1 MQPIPE
7 IFAFRPHYPVA
18 LIASIF
24 VSIAAHLDLQ
34 SFRIPNWLT
43 GMMLVCGLLLHGLMP
58 QFLGIYLSMCGL
70 MVGLLCFWPF
80 YVIGGIGA
88 GDIKLMAALGAWL
101 GPQGIVQVYI
111 VTSVFIGLASVLKIL
126 TTQDDSK
133 ISGKLKRLFPGAASG
148 DLAETAKK
156 SPQRLIPVGFLIAVA
171 LWLLILWKLVYEELA
186 LPV

>member
-7 IFAFRPHYPVA
+7 IFAFRTHYPVA

-24 VSIAAHLDLQ
+24 VSIAAHLDLK

-70 MVGLLCFWPF
+70 MVGLLCFLPF
-80 YVIGGIGA
+80 YLIGGIGA
-88 GDIKLMAALGAWL
+88 GDIKLMAALGSWL
-101 GPQGIVQVYI
+101 GPQGVVQVFI
-111 VTSVFIGLASVLKIL
+111 VASVFIGLASVLKIL
-126 TTQDDSK
+126 STKDASLHEGYFKRFFPDS
-133 ISGKLKRLFPGAASG
+133 LTENLV
-148 DLAETAKK
+148 ETAKK
-156 SPQRLIPVGFLIAVA
+156 SSQRLIPVGFLIAVA
-171 LWLLILWKLVYEELA
+171 LWLLILWKLICEEFA